1 MRLKDESAGN
11 LIGDSD
17 SVRLEFHWITN
28 STKRARLQQNDKK
41 RTSSLLKAQA
51 LLRSLFH
58 RTVAALKG
66 FPRSS
71 VVSIPLL
78 LCSYLASGASGISTT
93 PHQPYPKCH
102 FFMMKHG
109 SPMWIL
115 WLFGIITVPIGFLIW
130 HRLGPKF
137 GLGESNSN
145 VDEWAAYLS
154 LGMFTVLFLAT
165 FLISPRF

>member
-1 MRLKDESAGN
+1 MAENDWKFL
-11 LIGDSD
+11 
-17 SVRLEFHWITN
+17 
-28 STKRARLQQNDKK
+28 STKTARLQQDDKK
-41 RTSSLLKAQA
+41 RTSSQLAIQA
-51 LLRSLFH
+51 FLRSLFH
-58 RTVAALKG
+58 RTVAALQA
-66 FPRSS
+66 FPQSS

-78 LCSYLASGASGISTT
+78 LRSCLASGASGISTT

-109 SPMWIL
+109 SLMWIL

-137 GLGESNSN
+137 GLGESNGN